1 MSPRKK
7 AQGDGIF
14 DDDEQTPKRR
24 RAPKKP
30 AAKKPARTKKKSEK
44 PIDDGFTRFTEDA
57 EDIPV
62 DNFEEQRKKGRKS
75 FRYTRILLLISPWA
89 LIGSLLLNFVLVAA
103 LVNTA
108 LSPEEEVAQQEVQ
121 VTEVGRTQAES
132 ELQSWLDTEGSAF
145 TGASIASWDGVS
157 DRREVAATEE
167 ESAFTELT
175 HNFTIRTNSGEYLRA
190 DVRIAYAPDRGAK
203 VISSPSLTPM
213 RASSVNNWEPEA
225 AYSGWT
231 EATASDNVNSA
242 VTSWATALT
251 SDPGELKLQIR
262 DGDAQ
267 RVYTT
272 ISGVQVKSTH
282 VEQAWTPADSD
293 GASDP
298 DTIAATV
305 SVEVQAEGADESDS
319 ETTTIQYDVLIRGA
333 NSGAP
338 YVTAW
343 GAVGSGPSL
352 TDYQNGVALSSE
364 DEQDQTDTTGPAA
377 SDGGGAEDAATDA
390 DAQEGDE

>member
-7 AQGDGIF
+7 TQGDGIF

-30 AAKKPARTKKKSEK
+30 AAKKPARTKKNEK

-262 DGDAQ
+262 DGDDQ

-343 GAVGSGPSL
+343 GAVGSVPSL

-364 DEQDQTDTTGPAA
+364 DEQDQTNTTGPAA
-377 SDGGGAEDAATDA
+377 SDGGGAEDATTDA
-390 DAQEGDE
+390 DAQDGDE

>member
-1 MSPRKK
+1 MS
-7 AQGDGIF
+7 AL
-14 DDDEQTPKRR
+14 
-24 RAPKKP
+24 
-30 AAKKPARTKKKSEK
+30 
-44 PIDDGFTRFTEDA
+44 PIC
-57 EDIPV
+57 
-62 DNFEEQRKKGRKS
+62 
-75 FRYTRILLLISPWA
+75 
-89 LIGSLLLNFVLVAA
+89 
-103 LVNTA
+103 
-108 LSPEEEVAQQEVQ
+108 
-121 VTEVGRTQAES
+121 
-132 ELQSWLDTEGSAF
+132 
-145 TGASIASWDGVS
+145 
-157 DRREVAATEE
+157 
-167 ESAFTELT
+167 
-175 HNFTIRTNSGEYLRA
+175 
-190 DVRIAYAPDRGAK
+190 
-203 VISSPSLTPM
+203 
-213 RASSVNNWEPEA
+213 ASSVNNWEPEA

-262 DGDAQ
+262 DGDDQ

-343 GAVGSGPSL
+343 GAVGSVPSL

-364 DEQDQTDTTGPAA
+364 DEQDQTSTTGPAA
-377 SDGGGAEDAATDA
+377 SDGGGAEDATTDA
-390 DAQEGDE
+390 DAQDGDE